1 MLGSRLA
8 SYVQAQLGVITKEAA
23 VRIPNRLAASVDTV
37 EAPSIEFA
45 DETMEQSFTLE
56 VLR

>member
-1 MLGSRLA
+1 M
-8 SYVQAQLGVITKEAA
+8 IPKEAA

-37 EAPSIEFA
+37 EAPSVEFA
-45 DETMEQSFTLE
+45 DEAMEQSFTLE